1 MSLAWVIVFLFFTVF
16 LFLNT
21 RLDLPPKNTTV
32 LRLAF
37 LVMLLSLLFVRV
49 ILARFTDGFSTDMNC
64 WAAWGNRME
73 QLGAAAFYDPDY
85 FCDYPPLYLY
95 VLGFLSKISTVF
107 QLPESG
113 YLFLLKLPAI
123 LADGCLAVLIFQY
136 CKKQMP
142 PTAACLLSGLFLIS
156 PVFLYNSAVWGQ
168 IESVLLLFMV
178 LSILSLSKKRY
189 LAATLFYVLAVLT
202 KPQALLIA
210 PLFLLALLESRS
222 LKTILLSILSGTA
235 LLFFLMIPFSP
246 AWQEYTGFPLLVQ
259 LFNPLWLLEKYLATL
274 ASYPYFSVNAFNFY
288 ALLNLNWV
296 PFQGVFLSLLN
307 NLILVIGVAGSCVL
321 YLKIQDKDS
330 RIWISGYVLLAFL
343 YTFAFKMH
351 ERYLILP
358 ILFLLF
364 GFFSSKN
371 RKLLYL
377 FIGLNAVSFCNLF
390 YILML
395 DNMGQNLPDYRIVA
409 PLALFEVLL
418 FMGSLIVIIQDF
430 LLRPKTPEEN
440 ETAFAARPTVAE
452 RLEAHKWMQM
462 LRGNPCAKKEYQMVR
477 LDYLLLGVI
486 LLIYTAVA
494 YTNLGD
500 TVAPQTYYQAKESGE
515 TILIHLENEET
526 IHEID
531 YYCGVGDV
539 AHEPGLI
546 LSYSADGE
554 NWTSY
559 ASPVCPLRTVFY
571 WDVQP
576 LEKEIT
582 AKYLRLTAT
591 STDYM
596 LFEVGFR
603 NIDGELVSSHSTE
616 GENASFLAD
625 EQHLVNNQPS
635 FENSTYFDEIYH
647 PRTAFEHLHFLPY
660 YETTHPPLGKLMM
673 AVGIA
678 LFGMT
683 PFGWRFAGTLM
694 GVLMLPIF
702 YLFLKRLFGRT
713 RYAVMGTLLF
723 AFDFMHF
730 SLTRLATIDSYPVFF
745 ILGMYYFMYRFAMDA
760 FSQAET
766 GTLSLKP
773 LWRHLALSGL
783 CMGLGCASKWT
794 AVYAAAGLGVE
805 FLIIMGILYGK
816 MRQTGFWKFA
826 LSVCSCCLLFFVL
839 IPAGIYLLSYLPI
852 AMVDGY
858 GNVFEVMWENQGYM
872 FRYHSGLV
880 DTHPY
885 SSPWYS
891 WPFVYKPMW
900 AYQAPETS
908 IPAGT
913 IGCISIFQNPL
924 LSWVGILALGYSLLV
939 GWKKRDFKV
948 LFLFFGFL
956 AQYLPWALVSRYA
969 LQYHFFAG
977 MVFLI
982 LFVVYA
988 MQDLEQR
995 VRRFGYAS
1003 SALTI
1008 CCLLLF
1014 LFFYPVL
1021 SGVPVSRFFAETIL
1035 TWFDS
1040 WVFFI

>member
-1 MSLAWVIVFLFFTVF
+1 M
-16 LFLNT
+16 
-21 RLDLPPKNTTV
+21 
-32 LRLAF
+32 
-37 LVMLLSLLFVRV
+37 RV

-603 NIDGELVSSHSTE
+603 NIDGELVSIHSTE